1 MNNSDFIVKKIEL
14 NKSGIISLLQSQPV
28 MDTLERVAEEQ
39 IGEIETT
46 FVGFDRCH
54 VICKVTGG
62 QS

>member
-1 MNNSDFIVKKIEL
+1 MNNSDFVVKKIEL
-14 NKSGIISLLQSQPV
+14 NKSGIIALLQSQPV
-28 MDTLERVAEEQ
+28 MDELEKVAEQ

-54 VICKVTGG
+54 VICKDTGG